1 VPLEYTFDLVTPDAA
16 DDVRR
21 VAADAVAHAG
31 GAGGIVATAPRRR
44 RHGGRRR
51 VRGRGL
57 RTASR
62 RARRWGAALL
72 ATAVCQP
79 AGVGGADVQASD
91 VRPSAA
97 AAPAASLRIALN
109 RHLREVTAASSA
121 PLALDQVGAGSV
133 VMLTEPVDVHYHD
146 PAQPAL
152 AFAVP
157 GARFVAINQ
166 AAGWVYGLTINPQR
180 AAPLPATVAA
190 ARDLERRLRA
200 TGWRRVHAPPADD
213 AAVRAWVASTDEVLT
228 VGKYTAGAAA
238 LRLTLERTGQ
248 PSPSERLRGKQAE
261 SYFVNVRVIDM
272 SRHDAYVALI
282 VARARAQGVPVGSLR
297 LSSFLRDPARP

>member
-1 VPLEYTFDLVTPDAA
+1 MRA
-16 DDVRR
+16 
-21 VAADAVAHAG
+21 
-31 GAGGIVATAPRRR
+31 
-44 RHGGRRR
+44 
-51 VRGRGL
+51 RGL
-57 RTASR
+57 RTAGR
-62 RARRWGAALL
+62 RVRRWGAALL

-180 AAPLPATVAA
+180 AAPLPETVAA

-200 TGWRRVHAPPADD
+200 TGWRRADAPPADD